1 MVSDET
7 DRGALSRTTQT
18 LDEAGV
24 CFLGFVI
31 NRVDLDHL
39 DYGYY
44 RNYGYY
50 YSYSRDSG

>member
-24 CFLGFVI
+24 RFLGFVI
-31 NRVDLDHL
+31 NRVDFDHL

>member
-7 DRGALSRTTQT
+7 DRGALSRTKQT

-24 CFLGFVI
+24 RFLGFVM

-50 YSYSRDSG
+50 YSYSDSG